1 MQHQVEYSDSIYG
14 MKRWVFGATVGMEV
28 GSCLG
33 HRGLGK
39 QTVPLNRNTTSTSK
53 ATVRKRAKESGASV
67 RNRAAPMCATVRN
80 RARTAITTG
89 LGVGKGAGGGQGL
102 RRCVVICVPLFKR
115 ILEIAV

>member
-89 LGVGKGAGGGQGL
+89 LFMKFSICCLFCLWAYVPS
-102 RRCVVICVPLFKR
+102 VVVC
-115 ILEIAV
+115 